1 MTTDDPKWTKHQREL
16 LEFERECEKSELT
29 DKIGSLSAKE
39 CEDAG
44 LSLLSMAVGSSSTAL
59 FGRCCLTMV
68 RSNNQLL
75 LKTFKV
81 GDEVVMYCP
90 KLKHTTEYFAVEGI
104 VAKLLPASIDIICDE
119 VDETLFDESIR
130 IDLRANDGTHK
141 KYLKVLDDLEESS
154 HPLVNLLFG
163 GEEFQSMSLRSSS
176 SNSDSASDISQN
188 RIEFQNTKL
197 NKSQMD
203 AVVGALK
210 TKYISLIHGPPGT
223 GKTSTVVEVIHQSAM
238 RRQRVLVCAPS
249 NVAVDNILERLIA
262 TNETRAAGKGKR
274 VVSKVRMVRL
284 GHPARVSKKGA
295 RYCLDSLI
303 ASHDGTEIV
312 SDVHT
317 EINGL
322 RKEILRC
329 GKKGRSK
336 RRELQGEIRVLCK
349 EARKREE
356 SIVKEIMLGVDVVL
370 CTCVTAG
377 SRLLSNMVF
386 DMVIIDEAAQALE
399 VSCWIPIMIATK
411 CILVGDHKQ
420 LPPTVKSTKAAS
432 KGLAVTLFERVMT
445 NQAFLKADL
454 VHLLDTQYRMNSLI
468 CDWASE
474 HMYSGRLISHESVAN
489 RTLKDIYRRPPTAA
503 DGTSAVTGIIVEL
516 GSKPSIDIDGDI
528 EDDGDDNGDCS
539 EEGEERKVT
548 VPSAGEE
555 DEQDTLPVTLLLD
568 TTGSGMYEEE
578 GTEGSKKNFGEADL
592 VLQHVLYL
600 LDTMRVAP
608 ADIGVITPYSGQLG
622 LLKQIFAEG
631 SESDPRL
638 SSVDVKTI
646 DGYQGGEKECVV
658 ISMVR
663 SNLRR
668 EVGFLGEKRRI
679 NVAVTRAKVHLAVI
693 CDVDTCSKDRFIG
706 SLLDHMSAVGEHRSV
721 FGLDPPPNAVLPL
734 SMPLPYAPLKS
745 KSKGLTCG
753 SASSSSSSV
762 SVKSS
767 AQTAV
772 PVEKE
777 KASTAT
783 EKTRDI
789 SSSASST
796 ATAGPFSTSQSKE
809 ETDAKAVSLPPSG
822 GRVPVFKQPTWKGHA
837 KGQAQ
842 AQAPSSKCVDYPYE
856 LQKLVHDFKAG
867 RIELC
872 EGVIERIEDEDQG
885 APHGAV
891 GVVIL
896 RVRTTD
902 RNIDSPKPSPA
913 PLPPLPSVSAAL
925 SPLPSVSAA
934 LSPLPSVSAP
944 LSPSPSPAFLRFPP
958 TLDSYCRLIVHE
970 LATDLSLHHRSV
982 GVPPLRCIE
991 ISSDPFSEDGTASP
1005 DIRSV
1010 LPLVLNDS
1018 MAERL
1023 THTSAFSL
1031 LETEDLEIVIEE
1043 EEVAVPV
1050 LDPALEDLK
1059 RIRAEKFALS
1069 KQVSQTQPQ
1078 TKTNGTKGPHT
1089 GSSSKR
1095 SSGKGTEKKGSGV
1108 KIAKGE
1114 GMREEEELDEAG
1126 ELERAIRENEVQNVR
1141 SKILIC
1147 PNEIVDA
1154 LPKETPFRPPLHP
1167 FPLSYSSFSP
1177 SPSPSPP
1184 FSPMSRRE
1192 NQYKMGSNPFPN
1204 PNSED
1209 SRRKAHL
1216 RKMIEG
1222 AGDIR
1227 KGIDPSAAAG
1237 EEPKTKK
1244 PSRSKVLKKPPQK
1257 LGST

>member
-1 MTTDDPKWTKHQREL
+1 MKTDDPKWTKHQREL
-16 LEFERECEKSELT
+16 LQFERECEISELT

-39 CEDAG
+39 CEDSG

-68 RSNNQLL
+68 RSNNQQL

-90 KLKHTTEYFAVEGI
+90 KLKHTPEYFEVEGI

-119 VDETLFDESIR
+119 VDESLFDEPIR
-130 IDLRANDGTHK
+130 IDLRANDGTHT

-163 GEEFQSMSLRSSS
+163 GEEFQSMSLRSTS
-176 SNSDSASDISQN
+176 SNSDSASDISLN

-197 NKSQMD
+197 NKSQMN

-262 TNETRAAGKGKR
+262 TNETRIAGKGKR

-284 GHPARVSKKGA
+284 GHPARVSKKGSW
-295 RYCLDSLI
+295 YCLDSLI

-322 RKEILRC
+322 RKEILKCRM
-329 GKKGRSK
+329 KGRTK

-356 SIVKEIMLGVDVVL
+356 AIVNEIMLGVDVVL

-377 SRLLSNMVF
+377 SRLLSKMVF

-432 KGLAVTLFERVMT
+432 QGLAITLFERVMS

-468 CDWASE
+468 CDWASK

-489 RTLKDIYRRPPTAA
+489 RTLQDIYRRPPTAA
-503 DGTSAVTGIIVEL
+503 DVTSAVTGII
-516 GSKPSIDIDGDI
+516 GDSKSKPSIDGDD
-528 EDDGDDNGDCS
+528 DDGDGGDCL
-539 EEGEERKVT
+539 EEDEERKVLA
-548 VPSAGEE
+548 PSAEE
-555 DEQDTLPVTLLLD
+555 GDDEETLPVTLLLD

-600 LDTMRVAP
+600 LDTMRVTP
-608 ADIGVITPYSGQLG
+608 GDIGVITPYSGQLG
-622 LLKQIFAEG
+622 LLKQIFAVG
-631 SESDPRL
+631 SETDPRL

-679 NVAVTRAKVHLAVI
+679 NVAVTRAKVHLALI

-706 SLLDHMSAVGEHRSV
+706 SLLDHMTAVGEHRSV
-721 FGLDPPPNAVLPL
+721 FGLDPPPSAVVS

-745 KSKGLTCG
+745 KAKGLTSG
-753 SASSSSSSV
+753 NYGSSSAS
-762 SVKSS
+762 VKPS
-767 AQTAV
+767 AHTAV
-772 PVEKE
+772 LREKE
-777 KASTAT
+777 KGSTAS
-783 EKTRDI
+783 EETRHI

-796 ATAGPFSTSQSKE
+796 ATAGPFPTAQSKA

-822 GRVPVFKQPTWKGHA
+822 GRAPVFKQPTWKGQA
-837 KGQAQ
+837 KGEGQVQ
-842 AQAPSSKCVDYPYE
+842 QAPSSRCVDYPYE
-856 LQKLVHDFKAG
+856 LQKLVHDFSAG

-872 EGVIERIEDEDQG
+872 EGVIERIEDEDEDQG

-891 GVVIL
+891 GVVVL

-902 RNIDSPKPSPA
+902 KNIDSSKLCPA
-913 PLPPLPSVSAAL
+913 PLPLPSLSAAL
-925 SPLPSVSAA
+925 SPP
-934 LSPLPSVSAP
+934 PT
-944 LSPSPSPAFLRFPP
+944 FLRFPP

-970 LATDLSLHHRSV
+970 LATGLSLHHRSV

-991 ISSDPFSEDGTASP
+991 ISSDPFPEDGTASP
-1005 DIRSV
+1005 DIRSA
-1010 LPLVLNDS
+1010 LELVLGNRI
-1018 MAERL
+1018 AERL
-1023 THTSAFSL
+1023 THTSDFSL
-1031 LETEDLEIVIEE
+1031 LETEELVVEIEE
-1043 EEVAVPV
+1043 EAAVLV

-1069 KQVSQTQPQ
+1069 KQVSQAKTKTQ
-1078 TKTNGTKGPHT
+1078 TKGTGGPHT

-1095 SSGKGTEKKGSGV
+1095 SSGRGTEEKGSS
-1108 KIAKGE
+1108 AKGAK
-1114 GMREEEELDEAG
+1114 GQGTRDEEELDEAG
-1126 ELERAIRENEVQNVR
+1126 ELERAIRENEVR
-1141 SKILIC
+1141 SPVQDPL
-1147 PNEIVDA
+1147 
-1154 LPKETPFRPPLHP
+1154 LP
-1167 FPLSYSSFSP
+1167 
-1177 SPSPSPP
+1177 
-1184 FSPMSRRE
+1184 
-1192 NQYKMGSNPFPN
+1192 Q
-1204 PNSED
+1204 
-1209 SRRKAHL
+1209 
-1216 RKMIEG
+1216 
-1222 AGDIR
+1222 
-1227 KGIDPSAAAG
+1227 
-1237 EEPKTKK
+1237 
-1244 PSRSKVLKKPPQK
+1244 
-1257 LGST
+1257 

>member
-68 RSNNQLL
+68 RSNNQML

-90 KLKHTTEYFAVEGI
+90 KLKHTPEYFAVEGI

-119 VDETLFDESIR
+119 VDGSLFDESIR

-141 KYLKVLDDLEESS
+141 KYLKVLDDLEGSS

-176 SNSDSASDISQN
+176 SNSDSASDISLN
-188 RIEFQNTKL
+188 RIEFQNAKL

-262 TNETRAAGKGKR
+262 TNETRVAGKGKR

-303 ASHDGTEIV
+303 ASHDGTEVV

-356 SIVKEIMLGVDVVL
+356 AIVKEIMLGVDVVL

-377 SRLLSNMVF
+377 SRLLSKMVF

-399 VSCWIPIMIATK
+399 VSCWIPIIIATK

-489 RTLKDIYRRPPTAA
+489 RTLKDIYRRPSTAA
-503 DGTSAVTGIIVEL
+503 DDTPAVTGIIGEY

-528 EDDGDDNGDCS
+528 EGDGDDDGDCL
-539 EEGEERKVT
+539 EEDEERKVI

-555 DEQDTLPVTLLLD
+555 DEEETLPVTLILD

-608 ADIGVITPYSGQLG
+608 GDIGVITPYSGQLG

-631 SESDPRL
+631 SEGDPRL

-679 NVAVTRAKVHLAVI
+679 NVAVTRAKVHLALI

-721 FGLDPPPNAVLPL
+721 FGLDPPPSAVVPS
-734 SMPLPYAPLKS
+734 SMPLPYAQLKS

-753 SASSSSSSV
+753 SASSSSV

-777 KASTAT
+777 KACTAT
-783 EKTRDI
+783 EETKDI

-796 ATAGPFSTSQSKE
+796 ANAGPFPTAQSKE
-809 ETDAKAVSLPPSG
+809 EADAKAISFPPSG
-822 GRVPVFKQPTWKGHA
+822 GHVPVFKQPTWKGHA

-872 EGVIERIEDEDQG
+872 EGIIECRGDEDHG

-902 RNIDSPKPSPA
+902 RNIDSPKPSPE
-913 PLPPLPSVSAAL
+913 PLPPLPSASAAL
-925 SPLPSVSAA
+925 SPPPV
-934 LSPLPSVSAP
+934 
-944 LSPSPSPAFLRFPP
+944 FLRFPP

-991 ISSDPFSEDGTASP
+991 ISSDRFSEDGTASP

-1010 LPLVLNDS
+1010 SPLVLDDS
-1018 MAERL
+1018 IAERL

-1031 LETEDLEIVIEE
+1031 LETEELEVEMVIEE
-1043 EEVAVPV
+1043 EAAVPV

-1069 KQVSQTQPQ
+1069 KQVSQTKTQTQ
-1078 TKTNGTKGPHT
+1078 TKTKGIKGPHT

-1095 SSGKGTEKKGSGV
+1095 SSGKGTEEKGSGI
-1108 KIAKGE
+1108 KGAKGE

-1126 ELERAIRENEVQNVR
+1126 ELERAIRENEVRNVQ
-1141 SKILIC
+1141 SKILIY

-1154 LPKETPFRPPLHP
+1154 I
-1167 FPLSYSSFSP
+1167 LSRNLFSP
-1177 SPSPSPP
+1177 SFRCSLSLLLLPLPLLLSDVSQGESVQNGVEPIPQP
-1184 FSPMSRRE
+1184 QQRR
-1192 NQYKMGSNPFPN
+1192 
-1204 PNSED
+1204 
-1209 SRRKAHL
+1209 
-1216 RKMIEG
+1216 
-1222 AGDIR
+1222 
-1227 KGIDPSAAAG
+1227 
-1237 EEPKTKK
+1237 
-1244 PSRSKVLKKPPQK
+1244 
-1257 LGST
+1257 

>member
-90 KLKHTTEYFAVEGI
+90 KLKHTPEYVAVEGI

-119 VDETLFDESIR
+119 VDESLFDDSIR

-163 GEEFQSMSLRSSS
+163 GEEFQSMSLRSTSS
-176 SNSDSASDISQN
+176 TSDGTSDISLN

-197 NKSQMD
+197 NKSQMN
-203 AVVGALK
+203 AVVGALR

-262 TNETRAAGKGKR
+262 TNEIRIAGKGKR
-274 VVSKVRMVRL
+274 VASKVRMVRL

-322 RKEILRC
+322 RKEILKC
-329 GKKGRSK
+329 GKKGRSR

-356 SIVKEIMLGVDVVL
+356 AVVKEIMLGVDVVL

-377 SRLLSNMVF
+377 SRLLSKMVF

-399 VSCWIPIMIATK
+399 VSCWIPIMIAAK

-468 CDWASE
+468 CDWASQ

-489 RTLKDIYRRPPTAA
+489 RTLRDIYRPPSSAA
-503 DGTSAVTGIIVEL
+503 DGSIATAGVIGEL
-516 GSKPSIDIDGDI
+516 GSKPSADADADADGGCSEDDEESKVQVPREEE
-528 EDDGDDNGDCS
+528 EDDG
-539 EEGEERKVT
+539 E
-548 VPSAGEE
+548 
-555 DEQDTLPVTLLLD
+555 TLPVTLLLD

-600 LDTMRVAP
+600 LDTMRVSP
-608 ADIGVITPYSGQLG
+608 SDIGVITPYSGQLG
-622 LLKQIFAEG
+622 LLKQIFAERG
-631 SESDPRL
+631 ESDPRL

-679 NVAVTRAKVHLAVI
+679 NVAVTRAKVHLALI

-721 FGLDPPPNAVLPL
+721 FGLDSSP
-734 SMPLPYAPLKS
+734 APLVAPSVSLSQAQFKS
-745 KSKGLTCG
+745 KSKGLTSG
-753 SASSSSSSV
+753 SASASSSSRVSVTPSAHTAISAEKRASNGAEKGDKDISISSSSSSV
-762 SVKSS
+762 TVAPITT
-767 AQTAV
+767 AQ
-772 PVEKE
+772 PKVE
-777 KASTAT
+777 S
-783 EKTRDI
+783 
-789 SSSASST
+789 
-796 ATAGPFSTSQSKE
+796 
-809 ETDAKAVSLPPSG
+809 DAKKVPLPPNGVSIP
-822 GRVPVFKQPTWKGHA
+822 RSKQPALTT
-837 KGQAQ
+837 QT
-842 AQAPSSKCVDYPYE
+842 QAPSSKCVDYPYE
-856 LQKLVHDFKAG
+856 LQRLVHDFKAG

-872 EGVIERIEDEDQG
+872 EGVVERITGDGDEG
-885 APHGAV
+885 TPHGAV
-891 GVVIL
+891 GVVVL

-902 RNIDSPKPSPA
+902 RNIDSSKPSL
-913 PLPPLPSVSAAL
+913 PLPP
-925 SPLPSVSAA
+925 
-934 LSPLPSVSAP
+934 P
-944 LSPSPSPAFLRFPP
+944 LSPCLSPPPTFLRFPC

-970 LATDLSLHHRSV
+970 LASDLSLYHRSV
-982 GVPPLRCIE
+982 GAPPLRCIE
-991 ISSDPFSEDGTASP
+991 ISSDPFLEGGTASP
-1005 DIRSV
+1005 DLRSASPS
-1010 LPLVLNDS
+1010 LLDDGF
-1018 MAERL
+1018 AKRL
-1023 THTSAFSL
+1023 THVSAFSL
-1031 LETEDLEIVIEE
+1031 LETET
-1043 EEVAVPV
+1043 EEVEMEVVEGAAVPP

-1069 KQVSQTQPQ
+1069 KQSPK
-1078 TKTNGTKGPHT
+1078 TKDNKGAHS
-1089 GSSSKR
+1089 GSTAKR
-1095 SSGKGTEKKGSGV
+1095 ASGKAAEEKGSGV
-1108 KIAKGE
+1108 KGVKGAKRE
-1114 GMREEEELDEAG
+1114 GMREEEVLDEAG
-1126 ELERAIRENEVQNVR
+1126 ELERAIRENEVQY
-1141 SKILIC
+1141 
-1147 PNEIVDA
+1147 D
-1154 LPKETPFRPPLHP
+1154 
-1167 FPLSYSSFSP
+1167 
-1177 SPSPSPP
+1177 
-1184 FSPMSRRE
+1184 
-1192 NQYKMGSNPFPN
+1192 
-1204 PNSED
+1204 
-1209 SRRKAHL
+1209 
-1216 RKMIEG
+1216 
-1222 AGDIR
+1222 
-1227 KGIDPSAAAG
+1227 
-1237 EEPKTKK
+1237 
-1244 PSRSKVLKKPPQK
+1244 
-1257 LGST
+1257 